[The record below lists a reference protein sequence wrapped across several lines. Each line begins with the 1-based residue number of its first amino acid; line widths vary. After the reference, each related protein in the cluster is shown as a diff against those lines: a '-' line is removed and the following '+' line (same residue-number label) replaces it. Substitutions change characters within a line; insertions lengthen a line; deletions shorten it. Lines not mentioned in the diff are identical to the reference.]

1 MENNQINL
9 NLTESVSVVLKS
21 DTPDMQT
28 LIDKIIENRGNIN
41 VDNISVTIPDGS
53 NFDKE
58 GFELMMKEVVKE
70 YLKTL
75 ELENI
80 NFKNNESQ

>member
-9 NLTESVSVVLKS
+9 NLTERVSVVLKS

>member
-80 NFKNNESQ
+80 NFKNNEAQ

>member
-9 NLTESVSVVLKS
+9 NLTESVSVVLKA

-28 LIDKIIENRGNIN
+28 LIDKIVENRSSIN
-41 VDNISVTIPDGS
+41 VDNIRVTIPDGS

-80 NFKNNESQ
+80 NFKNNEAQ

>member
-41 VDNISVTIPDGS
+41 VDNISVTIPDCS

-80 NFKNNESQ
+80 NFKNNEAQ

>member
-9 NLTESVSVVLKS
+9 NLTERVSVVLKS

-58 GFELMMKEVVKE
+58 GFELMMKEIVKE